1 MISVRLFLKLPNVL
15 ELQRGT
21 FSPSASNQVRS
32 GNGAKVIE
40 PRVGKL
46 LDQLFKAK
54 QKQAVLDVLYEE
66 LHLRQLA
73 AEFRIQAAL
82 EKARDQ

>member
-15 ELQRGT
+15 ELQRGM
-21 FSPSASNQVRS
+21 FLPSVSNRVRS
-32 GNGAKVIE
+32 ENGGKVIE
-40 PRVGKL
+40 PKIDKL
-46 LDQLFKAK
+46 LNQLFKAK

-66 LHLRQLA
+66 MYLRQLA

-82 EKARDQ
+82 EKARGQ

>member
-15 ELQRGT
+15 ELQRGM
-21 FSPSASNQVRS
+21 FLPSVSNRVRS
-32 GNGAKVIE
+32 GNGGKVID
-40 PRVGKL
+40 PKIDNL

-66 LHLRQLA
+66 LYLRQLA

-82 EKARDQ
+82 EKAIDQ

>member
-15 ELQRGT
+15 ELQRGM
-21 FSPSASNQVRS
+21 FLPSVSNRVRS
-32 GNGAKVIE
+32 GNGGKVIE
-40 PRVGKL
+40 PKIDNL
-46 LDQLFKAK
+46 LDQLFRAK

>member
-15 ELQRGT
+15 ELQRGM
-21 FSPSASNQVRS
+21 FLPSVSNRVRS
-32 GNGAKVIE
+32 GNGGKVIE
-40 PRVGKL
+40 PKIDNL
-46 LDQLFKAK
+46 LDQLFRAK

-73 AEFRIQAAL
+73 AESRIQAAL

>member
-1 MISVRLFLKLPNVL
+1 MFLPSV
-15 ELQRGT
+15 
-21 FSPSASNQVRS
+21 SNRVRS
-32 GNGAKVIE
+32 GNGGKVID
-40 PRVGKL
+40 PKIDNL

-66 LHLRQLA
+66 LYLRQLA

-82 EKARDQ
+82 EKAIDQ